1 MTEAE
6 FLPLFDKYHN
16 MVYRI
21 ALVSTNSPQDAEDI
35 VQTVFLK
42 LLKGKTRP
50 MPDHERAWLTTVTIN
65 TCRDLM
71 RWNLRRKT
79 EPLDETIPFSD
90 PEESALFE
98 AVTALPKKYRLVVHL
113 HYYEGYTHDEIS
125 SLLNITPSAVS
136 MRLHRAR
143 NLLRSAL
150 KEDINEPALSKDI

>member
-1 MTEAE
+1 MTEDE
-6 FLPLFDKYHN
+6 FLPLFDQYHN

-21 ALVSTNSPQDAEDI
+21 ALVSIRSQQDAEDI

-42 LLKGKTRP
+42 LLEGKTLP
-50 MPDHERAWLTTVTIN
+50 MPSHERAWLTTVTIN

-71 RWNLRRKT
+71 RWNWRRKT

-98 AVTALPKKYRLVVHL
+98 AVAALPNKYRMVVHL

-125 SLLNITPSAVS
+125 SMLNITPSAVS

>member
-1 MTEAE
+1 MTEE
-6 FLPLFDKYHN
+6 DFLPLFDQYHN

-21 ALVSTNSPQDAEDI
+21 ALVSIRSQQDAEDI

-42 LLKGKTRP
+42 LLEGKTRP
-50 MPDHERAWLTTVTIN
+50 MPGHEGAWLTTVTVN
-65 TCRDLM
+65 ACRDLM
-71 RWNLRRKT
+71 RWNWRRKT

-98 AVTALPKKYRLVVHL
+98 AVTALPNKYRMVVHL

-125 SLLNITPSAVS
+125 SMLNITPSAVS